1 MSQLGLIGQ
10 TEISQSKVLLNN
22 KKIIF
27 DSLNEKPTQQ
37 TPSFKLE
44 LEQSRTNKIYSA
56 DLKFDSRLFAIGI
69 GITSIIVLFSILS
82 ILLIVYLKRKQR
94 RHKSELN
101 LYYTCEKQMPPDD
114 ECSIFKYSKGST
126 SATSTTASSSSS
138 SGTTSAITMSIGSA
152 FKKPKIDQNKKNDN
166 DTTRI
171 YSNMYE
177 LSDPNGRFHHNSQ
190 IEQQLLLQH
199 HQNQHQQQ
207 VKFVPAQSAQEY
219 QQINII
225 ENGLTS
231 PNRSTSFYLNQKPSF
246 NSPFKPFV
254 RNNQMNLNSDG
265 SSNSSPSSST
275 TKNNS
280 SCLTKSLMLSTSP
293 SNIYYAS
300 PVHNK
305 PSETYKIVSINNVST
320 LVKANLTDNEYNY
333 NEILN
338 YNQMLGQKKN
348 AKTNYFSYSEEAG
361 LSLDYDNEYKMYNEE
376 LAYEVADALGI
387 NKQPPKTQIVNPI
400 QKEPIKIKNIDPND
414 LCVGQVNC
422 NGAKLTLDC
431 GITMLVPEGAIASE
445 QHVTIYLG
453 LCREESFKPK
463 LNEKGTLLSE
473 IVVIGGPANLTL
485 LKPVVVSMEHN
496 ARNINTDWNVS
507 LYSAFNSYNSSPDW
521 NVIIY
526 FFLGF

>member
-44 LEQSRTNKIYSA
+44 LEQSRTNKINSA

-275 TKNNS
+275 NKNNS
-280 SCLTKSLMLSTSP
+280 SCLTKSLMLSASP